1 MEVNKEEAA
10 RCRDLGA
17 AALKSNQ
24 YARAIKMLNKSLHL
38 YPLPGVKALLGQA
51 ERKLAAEGENLNT
64 NTTSSATNGQ
74 QESNG
79 GNSTHSSSAR
89 SATNGTTSR
98 SSSTTSLPNNS
109 THSASTIGA
118 DGRQYTSQQLSIVT
132 QVLKARSSGGR
143 SVHYK
148 VLCIERN
155 ADDSAIKKAYRK
167 LGTFCLL
174 FCCVFV
180 CIFGTCNITGFCIY
194 TSLTLYTS
202 HPYNNNN
209 SIEITSR

>member
-24 YARAIKMLNKSLHL
+24 YARAIKMFNKSLHL

-51 ERKLAAEGENLNT
+51 ERKLAAESENRNANT
-64 NTTSSATNGQ
+64 SRSANGQ
-74 QESNG
+74 QSNG
-79 GNSTHSSSAR
+79 GNSTHSSTR
-89 SATNGTTSR
+89 STTNGTTSR
-98 SSSTTSLPNNS
+98 SSSTNSLPNNS
-109 THSASTIGA
+109 THSTTSTVGA
-118 DGRQYTSQQLSIVT
+118 DGRQYTTEQLSIVT
-132 QVLKARSSGGR
+132 QVLTAKSSGGR

-167 LGTFCLL
+167 LGTYLFVFCSV
-174 FCCVFV
+174 CVFGV
-180 CIFGTCNITGFCIY
+180 NGVLYLHVPHISATQRP
-194 TSLTLYTS
+194 LTRT
-202 HPYNNNN
+202 
-209 SIEITSR
+209 

>member
-17 AALKSNQ
+17 SALKSNQ
-24 YARAIKMLNKSLHL
+24 YARAIKMFNKSLHL

-51 ERKLAAEGENLNT
+51 ERKLATESENRNA
-64 NTTSSATNGQ
+64 NTSSTNGQ
-74 QESNG
+74 QQSNAG

-89 SATNGTTSR
+89 STTNGTTSR
-98 SSSTTSLPNNS
+98 SSSTTSSIPNNS
-109 THSASTIGA
+109 THSTSSVGA
-118 DGRQYTSQQLSIVT
+118 DGRQYTTEQLSMVT
-132 QVLKARSSGGR
+132 KVLKAKSSGGR

-167 LGTFCLL
+167 LGTFLLL
-174 FCCVFV
+174 FL
-180 CIFGTCNITGFCIY
+180 FC
-194 TSLTLYTS
+194 LYFW
-202 HPYNNNN
+202 YM
-209 SIEITSR
+209 

>member
-17 AALKSNQ
+17 SALKSNQ
-24 YARAIKMLNKSLHL
+24 YARAIKMFNKSLHL

-51 ERKLAAEGENLNT
+51 ERKLAAESENRNA
-64 NTTSSATNGQ
+64 NTTSSSSNGQ
-74 QESNG
+74 SNG
-79 GNSTHSSSAR
+79 GNSSTHSSAR

-109 THSASTIGA
+109 THSSSSVGA
-118 DGRQYTSQQLSIVT
+118 DGRQYTSEQLSIVT
-132 QVLKARSSGGR
+132 KVLQAKSSGGR

-167 LGTFCLL
+167 LGTYL
-174 FCCVFV
+174 FVLCVFGV
-180 CIFGTCNITGFCIY
+180 NGVLYLYVPHIY
-194 TSLTLYTS
+194 PT
-202 HPYNNNN
+202 HPHNN

>member
-24 YARAIKMLNKSLHL
+24 YARAIKMFNKSLHL

-51 ERKLAAEGENLNT
+51 ERKLAAESENRNA
-64 NTTSSATNGQ
+64 NTSSSTSSNGQ
-74 QESNG
+74 SNG
-79 GNSTHSSSAR
+79 GNSTHSSAR

-98 SSSTTSLPNNS
+98 SSSTNSLPNNS
-109 THSASTIGA
+109 THSTTSTVGA
-118 DGRQYTSQQLSIVT
+118 DGRQYTTEQLSIVT
-132 QVLKARSSGGR
+132 KVLTAKSSGGR

-167 LGTFCLL
+167 LGTSI
-174 FCCVFV
+174 VF
-180 CIFGTCNITGFCIY
+180 
-194 TSLTLYTS
+194 
-202 HPYNNNN
+202 
-209 SIEITSR
+209 